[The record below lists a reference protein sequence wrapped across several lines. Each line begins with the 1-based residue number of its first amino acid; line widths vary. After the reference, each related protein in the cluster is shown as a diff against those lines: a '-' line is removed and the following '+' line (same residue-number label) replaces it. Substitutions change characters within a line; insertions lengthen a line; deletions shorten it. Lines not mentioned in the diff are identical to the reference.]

1 MTLHP
6 LAMSK
11 SHKPLIN
18 KATPSPPR
26 QRRRG
31 SGKGRRA
38 AGTMFTSTG
47 ATQHATTR
55 MPRKIVRSIESPCS
69 FKSSHIR
76 LQLRVEHWSTVS
88 WRHQKEDVL
97 FEISKKMRGQLLAV
111 AMAASYPH
119 PSLQN
124 HKKSIYDNLSSQF
137 L

>member
-1 MTLHP
+1 MTCIIFCRH
-6 LAMSK
+6 S
-11 SHKPLIN
+11 
-18 KATPSPPR
+18 
-26 QRRRG
+26 
-31 SGKGRRA
+31 
-38 AGTMFTSTG
+38 
-47 ATQHATTR
+47 
-55 MPRKIVRSIESPCS
+55 RSIESPCS

-124 HKKSIYDNLSSQF
+124 HKKSIYDSYHHNICRGLSAIKTLCNCVCFGYIEEISLFMLFPRGF
-137 L
+137 LRHCSLAMNMEKELI